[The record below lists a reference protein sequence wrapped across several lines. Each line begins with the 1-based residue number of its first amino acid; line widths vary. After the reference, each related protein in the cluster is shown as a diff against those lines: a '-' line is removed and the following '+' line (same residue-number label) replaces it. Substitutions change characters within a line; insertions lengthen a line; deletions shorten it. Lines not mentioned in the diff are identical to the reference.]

1 MVKFYRLLCVVLIS
15 GLLGLSSLSMADDGL
30 PFPSFELRFDVAA
43 KGITVGE
50 AIITLQ
56 DEGNERYTMRSD
68 VRPRGA
74 VSLFSSQ
81 EVHQRVYGRF
91 DKGAI
96 RPLSYEQQRRKGDKN
111 RTLNLS
117 FDWQNQTVTAVKN
130 QKREKILPLTPG
142 IVDPLSLYLVTALD
156 LANGKEVDEYT
167 LAGDDRLKTYRIRQ
181 QGEETVRTSL
191 GNLQTLRVSQ
201 QRHGSDDMTV
211 LWFAPALNY
220 LPVQIAKLKDGKE
233 TVRMTLGRVKG
244 ITLQ

>member
-1 MVKFYRLLCVVLIS
+1 MVKFHRLLCILLIS
-15 GLLGLSSLSMADDGL
+15 GLLGLPSLSMADNGL
-30 PFPSFELRFDVAA
+30 PFPSFELRFDVNA
-43 KGITVGE
+43 KGITVAE

-81 EVHQRVYGRF
+81 EARERVYGRF
-91 DKGAI
+91 DKAGI
-96 RPLSYEQQRRKGDKN
+96 QPLNYERQRRKGDKN
-111 RTLNLS
+111 RTISLS
-117 FDWQNQTVTAVKN
+117 FDWQNQTAKAIKN
-130 QKREKILPLTPG
+130 QKEEKILPLTPG
-142 IVDPLSLYLVTALD
+142 IVDPLSMYLVAALD
-156 LANGKEVDEYT
+156 LASGKKVDEYT
-167 LAGDDRLKTYRIRQ
+167 LAGDDRLKTYRIQQ
-181 QGEETVRTSL
+181 QGEETVKTSL

-201 QRHGSDDMTV
+201 QRHGSDDMVV

-233 TVRMTLGRVKG
+233 TVRMTIAGVRG